1 MFIQGRLSTWRVK
14 HWCATL
20 ELCKTERLHAHA
32 MLQFHRKQDCTTRPF
47 FFEGIAPNASSHD
60 SLGEGVGRRN
70 PQQSFDRA
78 FFYVF
83 AKKIG
88 TAVDEGGKEC
98 VAGNYMPAW
107 CNSVGS
113 TYKAQGKW
121 PEALWKH
128 YKLVDVT
135 YEQYIFLARDGV
147 QARKRNL
154 DACKTWNEARAEEA
168 EIQEVIKRVK
178 GNSALY
184 QPFPH
189 VPAVSKWL
197 EHFTRDLLR
206 YPLLILPGA
215 SASGKTEYA
224 KSLFQQP
231 LELKVGS
238 SEIFPAKMVEFK
250 RGTHDALILDDVRD
264 LDFLVTHQEKLQ
276 GKYDGRIEFATTQGG
291 TCFYTKFLFK
301 IPTVVTI
308 NFTTKNRSYLQS
320 NDWLSKP
327 QNRVVLEWPPAGS

>member
-1 MFIQGRLSTWRVK
+1 M
-14 HWCATL
+14 
-20 ELCKTERLHAHA
+20 
-32 MLQFHRKQDCTTRPF
+32 
-47 FFEGIAPNASSHD
+47 
-60 SLGEGVGRRN
+60 
-70 PQQSFDRA
+70 
-78 FFYVF
+78 
-83 AKKIG
+83 
-88 TAVDEGGKEC
+88 
-98 VAGNYMPAW
+98 
-107 CNSVGS
+107 
-113 TYKAQGKW
+113 
-121 PEALWKH
+121 
-128 YKLVDVT
+128 
-135 YEQYIFLARDGV
+135 
-147 QARKRNL
+147 
-154 DACKTWNEARAEEA
+154 
-168 EIQEVIKRVK
+168 
-178 GNSALY
+178 
-184 QPFPH
+184 
-189 VPAVSKWL
+189 SKWL

-206 YPLLILPGA
+206 YPLLILLGA

-250 RGTHDALILDDVRD
+250 RGTHDALILDDVRN

-291 TCFYTKFLFK
+291 TCFYTKYLFK